1 MHSAA
6 PGTLRVGILCEGS
19 TFQRWQVDA
28 LRQVLAVPNVR
39 VVVMVQ
45 AANTSAENSE
55 QGFVARQRKRNWG
68 TAMYRIYRRKFFAPP
83 AMQRVDAAELLKD
96 IPVLHCAPELHG
108 HTEHFTAQDLQ
119 RIADQRPDV
128 LLRFGFNI
136 LGGAILELPTYGIWS
151 FHHGD
156 PALFRGGPPG
166 LWEIMNNQP
175 TTGAVLQRLTPR
187 LDGGRILRQGWFKTV
202 DHSLEET
209 VDTVLTHSAAW
220 PSQVL
225 RQILSGD
232 TQAATGVEQSA
243 LGTLYRYPGNF
254 TFLAFLWKL
263 LNNKLRFHRHDL
275 HMHEEW
281 NIGVLY
287 QPIAALL
294 EDKPS
299 LNIRWLPAPGAGSF
313 RADPFGY
320 MGDDGQ
326 VNLLY
331 EKFDH
336 AAGFGDI
343 SRIRPKK
350 DNVLKRSRSMLNTGM
365 HLSYPYVVQRADS
378 VYVIPESASSGKVV
392 LYRVSAA
399 NDELEP
405 VCTLLEEPL
414 CDPTVFEH
422 EGLWW
427 MLGTKAPLTN
437 VALYAYHAERLE
449 GPYVPHLLNPIKLD
463 IASARPGGTPFHHN
477 GVLWRPGQDSSETY
491 GGRIALNRV
500 LELTPERFKEETVK
514 HIGPFGGSIWNKGMH
529 TISAL
534 GDQTF
539 IDGKRFVSV
548 PERRREAKER
558 KLRRLKR
565 NREE

>member
-1 MHSAA
+1 MHSAV

-19 TFQRWQVDA
+19 IFQRWQVEA
-28 LRQVLAVPNVR
+28 LRQVMAVPGVQ
-39 VVVMVQ
+39 VVLLVQ
-45 AANTSAENSE
+45 AANASAENPD
-55 QGFVARQRKRNWG
+55 QGFLARQHKRNWG
-68 TAMYRIYRRKFFAPP
+68 TALYRIYRRKYFAPP
-83 AMQRVDAAELLKD
+83 AMQQVDAAELLKD

-108 HTEHFTAQDLQ
+108 RTEHITAKDLQ
-119 RIADQRPDV
+119 RIADHRPDV

-136 LGGAILELPTYGIWS
+136 LGGAILELPTHGIWS

-156 PALFRGGPPG
+156 PASFRGGPPG
-166 LWEIMNNQP
+166 LWEIFTGQP
-175 TTGAVLQRLTPR
+175 VTGAALQRLTPR
-187 LDGGRILRQGWFKTV
+187 LDGGRILCQGWFKTI

-209 VDTVLTHSAAW
+209 VDTVLTHSACW
-220 PSQVL
+220 PAQL
-225 RQILSGD
+225 MRRILSGD
-232 TQAATGVEQSA
+232 EHAAQGTEQAV
-243 LGTLYRYPGNF
+243 LGKLYRYPGNF

-275 HMHEEW
+275 NMHEEW

-299 LNIRWLPAPGAGSF
+299 LNIRWLPSPGAGSF

-336 AAGFGDI
+336 SAGFGDI

-365 HLSYPYVVQRADS
+365 HLSYPYVVQRPDG

-422 EGLWW
+422 EGRWW

-529 TISAL
+529 TLSAL
-534 GDQTF
+534 GDLTF

-565 NREE
+565 SREE

>member
-1 MHSAA
+1 MDSAA

-19 TFQRWQVDA
+19 TFQRWQVEA
-28 LRQVLAVPNVR
+28 IRQVMAVPDVQ
-39 VVVMVQ
+39 VVVLVQ
-45 AANTSAENSE
+45 HANGTAEE
-55 QGFVARQRKRNWG
+55 QAQGFVARQRKRNWG
-68 TAMYRIYRRKFFAPP
+68 TALYRLYRRMYFAPP
-83 AMQRVDAAELLKD
+83 AMEQVEASELLTG
-96 IPVLHCAPELHG
+96 IPVLHCAPDLQG
-108 HTEHFTAQDLQ
+108 RTEHLKSPDLA
-119 RIADQRPDV
+119 RIAEYRPDV

-136 LGGAILELPTYGIWS
+136 LGGAILDLPTYGIWS

-156 PALFRGGPPG
+156 PARFRGGPPG
-166 LWEIMNNQP
+166 VWEILKGQP
-175 TTGAVLQRLTPR
+175 VTGAVLQRLTPR

-209 VDTVLTHSAAW
+209 VDTVLKHSACW
-220 PSQVL
+220 PAQVL

-232 TQAATGVEQSA
+232 GEAAEGIEQASF
-243 LGTLYRYPGNF
+243 GTLYRYPGNF
-254 TFLAFLWKL
+254 TFLSFLWKL
-263 LNNKLRFHRHDL
+263 FNNKLRFHRHDL
-275 HMHEEW
+275 NMHEEW

-299 LNIRWLPAPGAGSF
+299 LNIRWLPSPGVGSF

-336 AAGFGDI
+336 AEGFGDI

-365 HLSYPYVVQRADS
+365 HLSYPYVVQRPDG
-378 VYVIPESASSGKVV
+378 VYVIPESASSGRVV

-399 NDELEP
+399 NDGLET
-405 VCTLLEEPL
+405 VRTLLEEPL

-422 EGLWW
+422 EGRWW

-463 IASARPGGTPFHHN
+463 IASARPGGTPFHHE
-477 GVLWRPGQDSSETY
+477 GVLWRPGQDSSLTY

-500 LELTPERFKEETVK
+500 LELSPDRFREETVK

-529 TISAL
+529 TLSAL
-534 GDQTF
+534 GELTF

-565 NREE
+565 SREE